1 MDRDYLIWLTGIW
14 YRSSSPVI
22 DPSLR
27 FRLILT
33 GTGISSF
40 VNQIVMSSSL
50 RKNFPTTVLEINRW
64 QGSGPYMVFMVSSPV
79 YLILRSQSLF
89 DIKMY
94 HYRQPLMYTFVD
106 EIATEMMKTRVLS
119 YGFSLIFRDRCRLG
133 RRCAFKNRC
142 NQNSEY
148 QLEAECHFSF
158 IGGYGFDPPEKR
170 LCKLK

>member
-89 DIKMY
+89 DIKICITTGNPWCILSSMKLL
-94 HYRQPLMYTFVD
+94 RKWWKPVFWAMDSPLYSGTGAGWDGGVPL
-106 EIATEMMKTRVLS
+106 KTDAIRIVNISWRPNAIFLS
-119 YGFSLIFRDRCRLG
+119 LVVMGLIHL
-133 RRCAFKNRC
+133 KNC
-142 NQNSEY
+142 YVS
-148 QLEAECHFSF
+148 
-158 IGGYGFDPPEKR
+158 
-170 LCKLK
+170 